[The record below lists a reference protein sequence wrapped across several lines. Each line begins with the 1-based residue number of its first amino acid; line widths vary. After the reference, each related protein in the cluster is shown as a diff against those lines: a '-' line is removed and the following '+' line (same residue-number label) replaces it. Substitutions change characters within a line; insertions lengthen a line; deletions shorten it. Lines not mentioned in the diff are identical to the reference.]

1 MGAHHPE
8 IAQMRDSLRQRGAI
22 LAQMSGSGST
32 VFGVFEGQ
40 VKLSNGE
47 LETSTVEQVAPVEI
61 VS

>member
-1 MGAHHPE
+1 
-8 IAQMRDSLRQRGAI
+8 
-22 LAQMSGSGST
+22 MSGSGST